1 MAYLRTKHRGNR
13 AYYYLVKG
21 IRNNGK
27 VRQKVLK
34 YYGAKAPSHKELAV
48 DILELGTTKAFDI
61 NTRITKASLK
71 AIIGTVWRNKY
82 THDFAKITVIHKNP
96 NRDDFEVYDGMEAEE
111 IDPGLRCPLA
121 WVRYGEKWSRAME
134 HWYQVDHLA
143 RSQKLEGYRKRVGY
157 CKEQVTIS
165 RKAFHDMKT
174 MPQAVRGGCHTA
186 NTRMRKDE
194 WEAAKQDLDEAVR
207 LLGEFIGGGHNK
219 VAISG

>member
-34 YYGAKAPSHKELAV
+34 YYGTNAPSHGELAA
-48 DILELGTTKAFDI
+48 DILELGTTQAFDI
-61 NTRITKASLK
+61 NARITKASLK
-71 AIIGTVWRNKY
+71 AIIGTVWRNEHTY
-82 THDFAKITVIHKNP
+82 DLAKITVIQQNP
-96 NRDDFEVYDGMEAEE
+96 NRGDFEVYDGMESEE
-111 IDPGLRCPLA
+111 DPGLRCPLA
-121 WVRYGEKWSRAME
+121 WVRYGEKWSNAME
-134 HWYQVDHLA
+134 NWYQVGHLS
-143 RSQKLEGYRKRVGY
+143 RPGKLQGYRKRVGY

-165 RKAFHDMKT
+165 RKAYHDMKN

-194 WEAAKQDLDEAVR
+194 WETAKQDLDEAVT
-207 LLGEFIGGGHNK
+207 LLEEFIGGGHNK
-219 VAISG
+219 VAMSG